1 MGVRM
6 LVQRIARKGPT
17 LSATARTIGLVFAVL
32 MLLFSGYMYRATG
45 DWVALVF
52 VLGSL
57 GYIAFFVSALRS

>member
-1 MGVRM
+1 
-6 LVQRIARKGPT
+6 
-17 LSATARTIGLVFAVL
+17 LSATARTIGLIFAVL
-32 MLLFSGYMYRATG
+32 MLLFSGYMYRATD